1 MKKVEFKGGGPKSV
15 VGATK
20 FKVTDQVF
28 FDITIGDE
36 DVGRIVIGLFGDIT
50 PKTVKNFLALTKNG
64 IDGRTY
70 EGTTFHRVIKKFMIQ
85 GGDIVG
91 TGSKVGTGSISI
103 YGKYF
108 EDENFEVKHTA
119 PGFLSMANAGKDTN
133 GCQFFITTVP
143 TPWLDG
149 HHTVFGKV
157 VEGQDVIHKIE
168 QTPTD
173 PEDRP
178 SKPVIVKSVGII
190 PTHDPF
196 YVSDEPYE

>member
-1 MKKVEFKGGGPKSV
+1 MLPTHGVGKSSLFVTWVELGWDAGVRDTKETSDVFPWNKKPCSTAEDGKIEFRIS
-15 VGATK
+15 ATK

-50 PKTVKNFLALTKNG
+50 PKTVKNFLALTKDG

-70 EGTTFHRVIKKFMIQ
+70 QGTTFHRVIKKFMIQ

-133 GCQFFITTVP
+133 GCQFFITTVA

-157 VEGQDVIHKIE
+157 TNNAI
-168 QTPTD
+168 
-173 PEDRP
+173 
-178 SKPVIVKSVGII
+178 
-190 PTHDPF
+190 
-196 YVSDEPYE
+196 